1 MGKVT
6 VVTDSAAN
14 LPPEL
19 AAYYHVT
26 VVPVLLY
33 WNNREYRD
41 GVDISPT
48 ELYQHLRQ
56 AKDGVLP
63 KTSTPSIGDFV
74 RVYAHAAQEAEAVV
88 SIHLSAELSG
98 IYQVA
103 CAASKL
109 VDVPVHVLD
118 CRSAAMGCGFTAL
131 EAARAAE
138 AGANVEQVLARA
150 RKIARR
156 VRVYAFLDTLTY
168 LHRGGHVPAIAS
180 IAGSMLK
187 ICPILTVENGPA
199 RLAEL
204 PRTRRRAT
212 TRLLARMKE
221 DVGEGPVHVAIM
233 HADAL
238 DEAEVLRE
246 EVETHFNC
254 RELFTTEFTP
264 VMGAHTGPGVLGMA
278 WWSEREE

>member
-1 MGKVT
+1 MRKVA

-14 LPPEL
+14 LPSEL
-19 AAYYHVT
+19 AARYHVT

-74 RVYAHAAQEAEAVV
+74 RAYAQVAQEAEAVV

-138 AGANVEQVLARA
+138 AGADAEQVLARA
-150 RKIARR
+150 REIARR

-187 ICPILTVENGPA
+187 ICPILTVEKGAA
-199 RLAEL
+199 RLVEL

-212 TRLLARMKE
+212 TRLLAHMKD

-238 DEAEVLRE
+238 EETKALQE

-278 WWSEREE
+278 WWSERDE